1 MTTSR
6 SSTSNTSR
14 EQVCREVRQIV
25 AEQIGMDVNSVREDH
40 LLVEDLGFDSLDK
53 VESTMEVED
62 HFHISIPDELADR
75 VRRVADIIEGV
86 WQRLHEGDPAP

>member
-62 HFHISIPDELADR
+62 HFDISIPDELADR